1 MKRNIQWLSVLLALV
16 MIVSVF
22 TSCANHNTAA
32 SENPTEA
39 TQEGTTAAGEPVNV
53 QILATSDLHGWFV
66 PHDFAIDKDS
76 TKGSLTYLATLIKQ
90 HRADNEN
97 VVLVDCGDSVQANY
111 VEYFI
116 DAELNPMM
124 DAFNYLGYDVWTFGN
139 HEYNFTKAQRDHL
152 VEQFNG
158 VTLSGNVYLKGEDH
172 SYLPATTVVERG
184 GVKIG
189 IVGMTT
195 PMITEFEKGKTSL
208 DEVDV
213 YNPIDVTRKAI
224 DELKAQNV
232 DCIVGLMHEGL
243 YQENGVYGTSIT
255 DIADEFPEFDVI
267 IGGHAHKEVES
278 QYQGDVL
285 LCEPYYYGRVL
296 SVVDLAFEKT
306 EDGYRLTDKA
316 ATIEPCGDVEDEGLV
331 ALMAPYQAELSG
343 YVNTPIGTL
352 VGSDLSKDSGIPGIS
367 GVYTSAS
374 GIMNL
379 LGTAA
384 IYYSGADCIF
394 LCTDYED
401 AGFPVGEVSIKNIS
415 SSYSFSGGE
424 ASVYEATG
432 RQVKK
437 ILEWSVGYFN
447 TMKDGDLIVSYDPER
462 RASKYSSDFFGLGLC
477 YDVDLTKEA
486 GERIQNLGL
495 IVKDAQGMPLY
506 NADGSIQTVPI
517 TDDTPIKLGANSY
530 YIDQWQ
536 SEGGCL
542 EGEGLVPS
550 YSSFEEYGDD
560 GTIRALAITYIK
572 EVLNG
577 TIDGDQ
583 FNYENWKLLTGV
595 DPDSADYQKAV
606 ALLTDGTLALYT
618 DENGRTNIKSISV
631 SDIG

>member
-1 MKRNIQWLSVLLALV
+1 MKRTTKLLSILLALV

-22 TSCANHNTAA
+22 ASCANQNANDPS
-32 SENPTEA
+32 SESA
-39 TQEGTTAAGEPVNV
+39 QEGTNTADNSVNV

-90 HRADNEN
+90 HRASNEN

-116 DAELNPMM
+116 DAEHNPMM
-124 DAFNYLGYDVWTFGN
+124 DAFNYLDYDVWTFGN
-139 HEYNFTKAQRDHL
+139 HEYNFTKEQRDHL

-172 SYLPATTVVERG
+172 SYLPATTVVERD

-213 YNPIDVTRKAI
+213 YNPIDVTQKAI
-224 DELKAQNV
+224 DELKSQNV
-232 DCIVGLMHEGL
+232 DCIVGVIHEGL
-243 YQENGVYGTSIT
+243 YQENSVYGTSIT

-306 EDGYRLTDKA
+306 ESGYELVSKA

-331 ALMAPYQAELSG
+331 ALMAPYQAELSA

-352 VGSDLSKDSGIPGIS
+352 VGSDLSKDSGISGIS
-367 GVYTSAS
+367 GVYTGAS

-384 IYYSGADCIF
+384 MYYSGADCIF
-394 LCTDYED
+394 LCTDYEN
-401 AGFPVGEVSIKNIS
+401 AGFPVGEVSIKDIS

-432 RQVKK
+432 KQVKK

-447 TMKDGDLIVSYDPER
+447 TMNEGDLIVSYDPER

-486 GERIQNLGL
+486 GERIQNLAL
-495 IVKDAQGMPLY
+495 IVKDEQGLPVY
-506 NADGSIQTVPI
+506 AEDGSIQTLPI
-517 TDDTPIKLGANSY
+517 TDDTSIKLGANSY

-542 EGEGLVPS
+542 EGEELTPS

-560 GTIRALAITYIK
+560 GTIRALAITYIRD
-572 EVLNG
+572 VLGG

-595 DPDSADYQKAV
+595 DSDSADYQKAV
-606 ALLTDGTLALYT
+606 EMLNNGSLELYT